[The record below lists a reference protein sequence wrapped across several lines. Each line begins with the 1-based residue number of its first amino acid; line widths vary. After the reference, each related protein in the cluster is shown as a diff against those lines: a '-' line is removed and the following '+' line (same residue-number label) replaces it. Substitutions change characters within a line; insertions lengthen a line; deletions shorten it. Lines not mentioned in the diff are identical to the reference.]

1 VDYDTAVLT
10 METRQLANTVIL
22 ETPDI
27 IPSDQCPLPTA
38 SRAIATHA
46 TNLTRSTTEKLLP
59 SYALYIP
66 SLPTYHE
73 AFAVRLSSTGSPL
86 WCTRTQTSF
95 HGTAC
100 RATNRLPKG
109 NSIKSQE
116 CPTQRRLLIRL
127 WPPRCVPCLSKLP
140 IVVGRGRK

>member
-38 SRAIATHA
+38 SRAIATRA
-46 TNLTRSTTEKLLP
+46 TNLTRLTTEKLLL
-59 SYALYIP
+59 SYTSHIS
-66 SLPTYHE
+66 SLLTYHE

-86 WCTRTQTSF
+86 WCTRTQTSIR
-95 HGTAC
+95 GTAC
-100 RATNRLPKG
+100 RATNQLPKE

-116 CPTQRRLLIRL
+116 CLT
-127 WPPRCVPCLSKLP
+127 
-140 IVVGRGRK
+140 